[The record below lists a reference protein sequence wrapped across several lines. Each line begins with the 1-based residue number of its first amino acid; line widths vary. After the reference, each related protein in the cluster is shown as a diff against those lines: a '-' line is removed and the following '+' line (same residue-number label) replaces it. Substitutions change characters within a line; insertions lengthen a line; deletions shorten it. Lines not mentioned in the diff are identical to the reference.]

1 MEKVNNNWKKTDET
15 TSITDIVFEYLRHW
29 KWFIVSIFIFLT
41 IGAIIILVTQ
51 KQYKSSL
58 SILLNEE
65 KGSKAGAAEF
75 DLDAL
80 GLLSTTNNIENE
92 VAIISSPDLMRS
104 VVDSLNLQTVYY
116 INKRFRK
123 TELYTQSPIFVNLD
137 SSEKNTISDIEFYI
151 IKEGNEYLISGIY
164 VDDKIDQNI
173 NQKIQSLPTKI
184 KLNEIVSLNIR
195 LTGENIVDGEKY
207 YVSINNIT
215 STVSALCST
224 LSVSPTSKSSSVLNI
239 ALTGNNTAKGAAI
252 LRELVKQY
260 NEMNVNIKN
269 EIAYNTAIFINDRL
283 KEISMELGDAE
294 ENVVDFKQRNQITDL
309 NTEAQ
314 LFVQQTG
321 QQEQKLMEV
330 ETQLNVISLI
340 ERFVNDPTNR
350 YSIIPNIG
358 ISDIG
363 LTQIISEYNNKL
375 LNSEVQLKGMG
386 EENPTRIRLAEDIN
400 NMRNNIT
407 GSLKNVKQA
416 YNVSKQDILKQSSST
431 KSRVLSVPQQERGLI
446 EKVREQRIKENLFLF
461 LMQKREETN
470 LSIASTAN
478 KARII
483 ASPQVDIPPIAPK
496 SKVIILSVL
505 ILGILTPVV
514 VIYVINLF
522 KTQIRSRN
530 ELEELSDVSII
541 GQISKNEI
549 KDQIVVQY
557 GFNSGIA
564 EMFRSLRNNI
574 NFIFKHRANQVIL
587 VTSTT
592 TGEGKTFICANLG
605 MSYALSGKKI
615 LLIGGDIR
623 NPKLKN
629 YVNLGGKKGLSDYLV
644 SDDSW
649 RNYVNKSDLN
659 NNLQVMVA
667 GTIPPNPN
675 ELLMS
680 PRLNTLLSEAKEE
693 YDFVIIDTAPVGL
706 VSDTYLINEHVD
718 ITLYVVRENIT
729 PKAAVNF
736 INDQKEDEKLMNM
749 YLVLN
754 DSSLDSGYKY
764 GYGKA
769 YGYETK

>member
-1 MEKVNNNWKKTDET
+1 MENNNNWKKTDET
-15 TSITDIVFEYLRHW
+15 TSITDIIFEYLRYW
-29 KWFIVSIFIFLT
+29 KWFILSVLLCLAF
-41 IGAIIILVTQ
+41 GAIVILVTQ
-51 KQYKSSL
+51 KEYKSSL
-58 SILLNEE
+58 SILLNED
-65 KGSKAGAAEF
+65 KGAGKTSAAEF

-92 VAIISSPDLMRS
+92 VAILSSPDLMRS
-104 VVDSLNLQTVYY
+104 VIDTLNLRAVYY

-123 TELYTQSPIFVNLD
+123 TELYNQSPFFANIESTN
-137 SSEKNTISDIEFYI
+137 KNEISNIRFYI
-151 IKEGNEYLISGIY
+151 QKNGTEYLVYGTY
-164 VDDKIDQNI
+164 KDDEVDQDIDQEF
-173 NQKIQSLPTKI
+173 QTLPAII
-184 KLNEIVSLNIR
+184 KLNEVVNLNIQ
-195 LTGENIVDGEKY
+195 LTGKEIIESEKY
-207 YVSINNIT
+207 YISISNMS
-215 STVSALCST
+215 STVTCLCNN

-239 ALTGNNTAKGAAI
+239 GLIGYNTEKGAAI

-283 KEISMELGDAE
+283 KEISVELGDAE
-294 ENVVDFKQRNQITDL
+294 ENVVDFKQKNQITDL

-321 QQEQKLMEV
+321 QHEQKLMEV

-340 ERFVNDPTNR
+340 ERFVNDPANK
-350 YSIIPNIG
+350 YAVIPNIG

-363 LTQIISEYNNKL
+363 LTQIISEYNSKL

-386 EENPTRIRLAEDIN
+386 EENPTRIRLTEDIN
-400 NMRNNIT
+400 NTRSSISS
-407 GSLKNVKQA
+407 SLKNVKQT
-416 YNVSKQDILKQSSST
+416 YNIAKQDLLRQSTST

-470 LSIASTAN
+470 LSIASTAK

-483 ASPQVDIPPIAPK
+483 VSPQEDILPIAPK
-496 SKVIILSVL
+496 SKIIILSVL
-505 ILGILTPVV
+505 ILGFLCPIII
-514 VIYVINLF
+514 IYVINLF
-522 KTQIRSRN
+522 KTQIRNRS
-530 ELEELSDVSII
+530 ELESLSNVSII
-541 GQISKNEI
+541 GQISRNEI
-549 KDQIVVQY
+549 KDQIVVQH
-557 GFNSGIA
+557 GHNSGIA
-564 EMFRSLRNNI
+564 EMFRSLRNNL
-574 NFIFKHRANQVIL
+574 NFIFKHKANQLIL

-592 TGEGKTFICANLG
+592 TGEGKTFISINLS
-605 MSYALSGKKI
+605 MSYALSGKKV

-629 YVNLGGKKGLSDYLV
+629 YVELAGRRGLSDYLI

-649 RNYVNKSDLN
+649 RNYINSSGLN
-659 NNLQVMVA
+659 NNLQIMVA

-680 PRLNTLLSEAKEE
+680 PRLKDFLAEVKQE
-693 YDFVIIDTAPVGL
+693 YDFIIIDTAPVGL
-706 VSDTYLINEHVD
+706 VSDTYLIDEYVD
-718 ITLYVVRENIT
+718 ATLYVVRENIT

-736 INDQKEDEKLMNM
+736 INVQKEEDKLINM

-754 DSSLDSGYKY
+754 DSYLDSSYKY

-769 YGYETK
+769 YGYEIK